1 MNEFRAVVF
10 LAMAMSLSSAV
21 VAGEQKGELSEDRA
35 LDVLLNRIQHDHLY
49 DDSHLPECLHYYAE
63 DTTDKYV
70 DFAIREK
77 HDGKKCKG
85 AIEVEPIVDRFRI
98 DRHSQVIT
106 WFDVAKDRYEP
117 YQGVLKDRGLVTP

>member
-1 MNEFRAVVF
+1 MNKFRVFVF
-10 LAMAMSLSSAV
+10 LAGAMSLSVAV
-21 VAGEQKGELSEDRA
+21 AAERKDGLSEDRA
-35 LDVLLNRIQHDHLY
+35 LDVLLDRIHHDHLY
-49 DDSHLPECLHYYAE
+49 DSHLPQCLHYYAE

-70 DFAIREK
+70 EFAIREK

-106 WFDVAKDRYEP
+106 WFDVANDRYEP
-117 YQGVLKDRGLVTP
+117 YQRVFKDRGLVTP